1 MATLFDESSDPE
13 EIEEDIEPNVKH
25 APVSNRPLQDRRST
39 ADNALTK
46 SPHLQPTSSP
56 HPKASFKPPPDDDE
70 EEDFQEMLE
79 ASLSAVKIEKV
90 LKEKQAEIKKHALS
104 LKELRKTRPH
114 PQKQLD
120 LHGCDRKQA
129 ERKTASFIY
138 SAVYKKLKT
147 VRIIVGKGLHSP
159 TGAVLPDTIEK
170 KIIALRKE
178 RLVLTYFW
186 EKRKKRK
193 SGAMIVYLV

>member
-1 MATLFDESSDPE
+1 
-13 EIEEDIEPNVKH
+13 
-25 APVSNRPLQDRRST
+25 
-39 ADNALTK
+39 
-46 SPHLQPTSSP
+46 
-56 HPKASFKPPPDDDE
+56 
-70 EEDFQEMLE
+70 MLE
-79 ASLSAVKIEKV
+79 ASLSAVKIEAV
-90 LKEKQAEIKKHALS
+90 LKEKRAEIKKQALS
-104 LKELRKTRPH
+104 IKELRKTRPH
-114 PQKQLD
+114 PQMQLD

-147 VRIIVGKGLHSP
+147 VRIIVGKGVHSP
-159 TGAVLPDTIEK
+159 TGAVLPDIIEK

-178 RLVLTYFW
+178 RLVLAYFW